1 MGRRPEFRSV
11 GSHTQAYWTQ
21 QTLLIFS
28 ALQAH
33 VFGAGLPTPP
43 KPPTEGLLFSL
54 ILLRCSTAL
63 AICML
68 ASCNTATTPSSPT
81 SQGLSPKVSGESPL
95 GNTTATSQDPPPVVT
110 VTPRAP
116 SPDDWFEDVTD
127 RSGIKFTYRNGRESE
142 KYTLLESVG
151 GGAALLDFD
160 RDGDLDIFVTGGGT
174 IGGTPVTTAGLPSV
188 FYRNDGGWKFVD
200 VTTEVGLA
208 KGMDYSIGCSCVDF
222 NRDGYPDLMV
232 TGYPHCRLYRNT
244 GRGGFEEVSEQ
255 VGLGFEGLHTAS
267 AWPDVNEDGW
277 PDLFVAG
284 YVTFDLKEGRK
295 CGDDLRKIKDI
306 CGIWQ
311 YPSAP
316 DRLFLNRQGKSFEE
330 VSQQAGIRTD
340 GKGLGVVAADLNE
353 DGHVDI
359 YVANDFTTNHLY
371 LGNGDA
377 TFREIGLI
385 SGVASDEFGVPQ
397 GSMGVD
403 IGDYDGDGRGD
414 LFVTNYQ
421 LEDNILYRNQGDESF
436 QVTTGAVGLR
446 DICRPYVG
454 FGTGWGDFDSDGW
467 LDLFVLNGHVMYH
480 TGHSPY
486 EQPAFLFR
494 NDSGKRF
501 ENVTARGGP
510 YFSVPQVTRG
520 AAEGDLDGDGAD
532 DMVIVHQN
540 APVTLLRN
548 RLVPKHWIRLEL
560 QGTKSEPYA
569 CGATVTMEYQGRKLV
584 RHLKSGAGY
593 LSQFDRRILLPLKND
608 EPVTCDIR
616 WLSGKHEQFRNLVPR
631 KTNLL
636 VEGEGGP

>member
-1 MGRRPEFRSV
+1 MGRKPERMNSYAQ
-11 GSHTQAYWTQ
+11 GP
-21 QTLLIFS
+21 S
-28 ALQAH
+28 AWAL
-33 VFGAGLPTPP
+33 
-43 KPPTEGLLFSL
+43 
-54 ILLRCSTAL
+54 L
-63 AICML
+63 AISSLLVRALGVLSICLL
-68 ASCNTATTPSSPT
+68 ASCNPASPPPTLTPVP
-81 SQGLSPKVSGESPL
+81 PKVPETKSGSSAGSL
-95 GNTTATSQDPPPVVT
+95 QVSPPVAPS
-110 VTPRAP
+110 TPRAA
-116 SPDDWFEDVTD
+116 SSDDWFEDITE

-174 IGGTPVTTAGLPSV
+174 IGGTPVATAGLPSA
-188 FYRNDGGWKFVD
+188 FYRNDGDWKFAD

-208 KGMDYSIGCSCVDF
+208 RGMDYSIGCSCVDF
-222 NRDGYPDLMV
+222 NRDGFPDLLV

-244 GRGGFEEVSEQ
+244 GRGGFEEVSDQ
-255 VGLGFEGLHTAS
+255 IGLGFEGLHTAS
-267 AWPDVNEDGW
+267 AWPDVNSDGW

-340 GKGLGVVAADLNE
+340 GKGLGVVAADLND
-353 DGHVDI
+353 DGYVDI

-377 TFREIGLI
+377 TFREVGLI
-385 SGVASDEFGVPQ
+385 AGVASDEFGVPQ

-421 LEDNILYRNQGDESF
+421 LEDNILYHNQGDESF
-436 QVTTGAVGLR
+436 RVTSGAAGLR

-454 FGTGWGDFDSDGW
+454 FGTGWVDFDSDGW

-486 EQPAFLFR
+486 EQPSFLFR

-510 YFSVPQVTRG
+510 YFSVPHVARG
-520 AAEGDLDGDGAD
+520 AAVGDLDGDGAD
-532 DMVIVHQN
+532 DLVIVHQN

-548 RLVPKHWIRLEL
+548 RLAPKHWIRLEL

-569 CGATVTMEYQGRKLV
+569 CGATVTMVYQGRKLV

-593 LSQFDRRILLPLKND
+593 LSQ
-608 EPVTCDIR
+608 
-616 WLSGKHEQFRNLVPR
+616 WLSASLPNTLIWIPFAVRSADSVSAGR
-631 KTNLL
+631 
-636 VEGEGGP
+636 